1 MDRVVK
7 HPVLIDNA
15 TKYVIIRYD
24 NGRYT
29 DTYKRKNKVR

>member
-7 HPVLIDNA
+7 HPVLIDI
-15 TKYVIIRYD
+15 YIRCVIIRYD

-29 DTYKRKNKVR
+29 DTDKRKNKVR

>member
-7 HPVLIDNA
+7 HPVQIDLIF
-15 TKYVIIRYD
+15 KYAIIRYD

-29 DTYKRKNKVR
+29 DTNKRKNKTR